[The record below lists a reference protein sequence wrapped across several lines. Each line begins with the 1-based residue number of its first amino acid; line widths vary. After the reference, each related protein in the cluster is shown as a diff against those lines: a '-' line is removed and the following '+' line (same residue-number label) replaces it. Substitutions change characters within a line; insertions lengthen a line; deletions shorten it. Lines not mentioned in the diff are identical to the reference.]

1 MYNIK
6 RILVN
11 RDVSLNDL
19 VSHTDVI
26 DHFSYM
32 TPPLKPKDKKGSYC

>member
-19 VSHTDVI
+19 VSHTR
-26 DHFSYM
+26 HW
-32 TPPLKPKDKKGSYC
+32 PL